1 MAAVLIYV
9 QHLLGIGHLMR
20 TRLIAEALAESGL
33 EVHLVTG
40 GVPVA
45 HRLPRGVHT
54 VQLPPIAVADATFTP
69 LRDADGR
76 PITEAFRQLRKE
88 RLCAAYDEA
97 APAAVLFESFP
108 FGRRALRFELLPLL
122 ERIEATPARPRVLAS
137 VRDILQLQTKP
148 GRDREMLEL
157 ANRWFDA
164 ILVHGDPRFTR
175 FENTFP
181 FTAELRPPLHYT
193 GFVRAGG
200 AMRPPPGLA
209 ARNEVLVSVGGGAM
223 GVALL
228 DCALDAQPVSQLPGL
243 TWRLLVGGNVG
254 EADFRRLAARAGPRT
269 VVERAREDFP
279 ALLEGALVSV
289 SQAGYN
295 TAVDVVTSGAR
306 TVLVPF
312 ASSGETEQRA
322 RAGRLEELGL
332 AIVLDEARLSP
343 AALANAVDAAGRSE
357 RWGRWDFD
365 SDGAARSAAVIGEMI
380 TEDHRGSPRAGESLR

>member
-1 MAAVLIYV
+1 MATVLIYV

-20 TRLIAEALAESGL
+20 MRLIAEALADSGL
-33 EVHLVTG
+33 EVHMVTG

-54 VQLPPIAVADATFTP
+54 VQLPPIAVTDASFKP
-69 LRDADGR
+69 LRDADGQ

-122 ERIEATPARPRVLAS
+122 ERIEATPARPRVLSS
-137 VRDILQLQTKP
+137 VRDILQLQTKT
-148 GRDREMLEL
+148 GRDREMLDL

-175 FENTFP
+175 FEGTFP
-181 FTAELRPPLHYT
+181 FTAELRPAVRYT

-200 AMRPPPGLA
+200 AMRPTPVPSV
-209 ARNEVLVSVGGGAM
+209 RSEVLVSVGGGAM

-228 DCALDAQPVSQLPGL
+228 DCALDAQSVSRLSHL

-254 EADFRRLAARAGPRT
+254 ETDFRRLAARAGPRT
-269 VVERAREDFP
+269 IVERAREDFP
-279 ALLEGALVSV
+279 ALLEGARVSI

-322 RAGRLEELGL
+322 RAELLEQLGL
-332 AIVLDEARLSP
+332 AIVLDETRLSP
-343 AALANAVDAAGRSE
+343 ETLAHAVNAAGFSE
-357 RWGRWDFD
+357 HWGRWDFE
-365 SDGAARSAAVIGEMI
+365 SDGAARSAAIIGEMI
-380 TEDHRGSPRAGESLR
+380 ASDRRALAKV